1 MPLFRNR
8 PTVVCSALAVA
19 SLLHAQSID
28 AGPKKTLASKTPATD
43 FVWQIGPASPLPVN
57 GLAKDVW
64 ASAAPDDPNRLLVCT
79 FEADATHASHH
90 SAAYLSLDRGNTWMR
105 TLDNAGSDWVSEPS
119 CVAGAGGKAYFVVGV
134 SDTSAGPPNH
144 RRGTM
149 EMFRSLDG
157 GLRWSPP
164 HRYPFVDW
172 TSLAVSETASDYL
185 YLFGHHIAKG
195 IGDKGL
201 GSWEEAIRPLLVSRD
216 SGESFSP
223 PRFSSDQAN
232 NPWRRGYPITSL
244 STKDGAILA
253 LYAQAF
259 DAIPALSSKMSFALY
274 KVDGDRYEK
283 VSDIGLPPGIQTVEP
298 FAAQL
303 AIDRSQ
309 KHPGRL
315 YFLYTGVADQH
326 SELILSISDDTG
338 KTWRT
343 SRLLRASEGLNLK
356 DRLDYSPLAG
366 VAVNRDGVVGIEWMP
381 PNGCPLFALS
391 TDGGASATEFRAL
404 GKCRER
410 EPARFLPLASAK
422 SMDTLSSTNVK
433 PMIAAPET
441 QGFTLRVDT
450 SMMWSV
456 QIVADAAGEFHAFW
470 PERRSDGSVAVLAA
484 AVTVGVGRP
493 AGVRLEDALDLASG
507 TAIKVLEER
516 FDPDT
521 ATFGIDVVVRNRSL
535 STIGYP
541 SVLEAE
547 RDLSDCGKVVYLNA
561 SGLSSRGRAVYV
573 VPAPKNKDY
582 LESGEAT
589 LPVHLEIQLE
599 KCEAS
604 TGSLFNHSR
613 VMNGAT
619 DWFYTALWVGLHAYH
634 TKSPL
639 PFGDGDSTAK
649 KR

>member
-1 MPLFRNR
+1 MPRFRNR
-8 PTVVCSALAVA
+8 LTAVHSALAVA
-19 SLLHAQSID
+19 SLLHASPID
-28 AGPKKTLASKTPATD
+28 ARPKKTLASKTPATD
-43 FVWQIGPASPLPVN
+43 VVWRLGPASPLPVN
-57 GLAKDVW
+57 GLAKGAW

-90 SAAYLSLDRGNTWMR
+90 SAAYLSLDRGNTWMK

-119 CVAGAGGKAYFVVGV
+119 CLAGAGGKAYFVAGV
-134 SDTSAGPPNH
+134 SDTSVGPPNH

-149 EMFRSLDG
+149 EIFRSLDG

-164 HRYPFVDW
+164 HRYPFIDW
-172 TSLAVSETASDYL
+172 TSLAISETASDNL
-185 YLFGHHIAKG
+185 YLFGHEIAKG

-201 GSWEEAIRPLLVSRD
+201 GSWEEEIRPLLVSRD
-216 SGESFSP
+216 NGESFSP
-223 PRFSSDQAN
+223 PRFSSDQAH
-232 NPWRRGYPITSL
+232 NPWRRGYPVTSL

-259 DAIPALSSKMSFALY
+259 DPIPAHSSKMSFALY

-283 VSDIGLPPGIQTVEP
+283 VSDIHLPPGIDTVEF

-303 AIDRSQ
+303 AIDRSA

-315 YFLYTGVADQH
+315 YLVFTGVADDH
-326 SELILSISDDTG
+326 TELFLATSDDAG
-338 KTWRT
+338 KTWRM
-343 SRLLRASEGLNLK
+343 SKLLRASEGLSLK
-356 DRLDYSPLAG
+356 SRLDYAPLAG

-391 TDGGASATEFRAL
+391 TDGGASVTEFRVL

-410 EPARFLPLASAK
+410 EPGRFLALASAK

-433 PMIAAPET
+433 PVIAAPET
-441 QGFTLRVDT
+441 PGFTLRVDT

-484 AVTVGVGRP
+484 AVTVGTGLP
-493 AGVRLEDALDLASG
+493 PEVRLEDAQDLASG
-507 TAIKVLEER
+507 TTIKVLEER
-516 FDPDT
+516 FDPET
-521 ATFGIDVVVRNRSL
+521 ATFGIDVVVRNRGL

-573 VPAPKNKDY
+573 VPAPKNKNY

-589 LPVHLEIQLE
+589 LPVHLEIQLD

-604 TGSLFNHSR
+604 TGSLFNRSR
-613 VMNGAT
+613 VMNRET
-619 DWFYTALWVGLHAYH
+619 DWFYTALWVGLHAYR
-634 TKSPL
+634 TKSPS
-639 PFGDGDSTAK
+639 PIDEGDSIANDQ
-649 KR
+649 